1 MTKYPTMDQ
10 YNDTVQHPSTAFSD
24 TVLKGSKIKTN
35 AMGLPMALGGGF
47 ALTYT
52 ATAGSEKYAVRCFHK
67 EAKELDLRYCKIDSA
82 LKAVASNYFVGFEYQ
97 KTGVLVLGNRFPI
110 VKMDWVDGA
119 TLGIFL
125 EDNFDQKTRIE
136 KLNEQF
142 TALEAFLR
150 SKGLAHGD
158 LQNGNV
164 IVNND
169 VRLIDYDGMYVP
181 GMAIG
186 QGAELGHKHFQHPQ
200 RSSVDFGP
208 NMDRFSFIVINLS
221 LRALSAQPKL
231 FEKHSS
237 GENILFTA
245 SDFASPAASP
255 LFSELKSI
263 PAITRDV
270 ENFAKICMA
279 QVKAVPSLQDFL
291 AGSNIPATSVVIQ
304 TKTQR
309 ASAPASAP
317 QVYVPAYPV
326 FAANNYDAVCAQIGN
341 VIEIVG
347 KVVKVH
353 AGRTKYGK
361 PYWFV
366 FFNDSKKAVK
376 LNIWSDTETNIP
388 GGPNQSWVGKWFSIT
403 GLVDPVYRSRYGDSV
418 SITPSAKN
426 SLREISEKDAI
437 SRLAS
442 KWSAAVNL
450 PAGSSGAPAPRGN
463 KDLLNS
469 IKTSATPQSSGTN
482 VFRTPTQS
490 STTSNPTAAAPVS
503 ISPVSRNQA
512 ILSNLPTNKASAQP
526 RTISR
531 PSPPVNNRN
540 SGSENHW
547 VKWLIAGVALVVL
560 LKTCGG

>member
-24 TVLKGSKIKTN
+24 AVLKSSKIKTN

-52 ATAGSEKYAVRCFHK
+52 ATAGSKKYAVRCFHK
-67 EAKELDLRYCKIDSA
+67 EAKELDLRYGKIDNA
-82 LKAVASNYFVGFEYQ
+82 LKAVSSSYFVGFEYQ

-119 TLGIFL
+119 TLGVFL
-125 EDNFDQKTRIE
+125 EDNFDQKARIE
-136 KLNEQF
+136 KLNDQF
-142 TALEAFLR
+142 TGLEAFLR
-150 SKGLAHGD
+150 SKGIAHGD

-164 IVNND
+164 IVSND

-181 GMAIG
+181 GMATG
-186 QGAELGHKHFQHPQ
+186 QGAELGHKHFQHPK
-200 RSSVDFGP
+200 RSSGDFGP

-245 SDFASPAASP
+245 SDFANPAASP

-279 QVKAVPSLQDFL
+279 QIKAVPSLQDFL
-291 AGSNIPATSVVIQ
+291 AGSNIPAASVVIQ

-309 ASAPASAP
+309 ASAPVSAP

-326 FAANNYDAVCAQIGN
+326 FAANNYAAVCGQIGN

-366 FFNDSKKAVK
+366 FFNDGKKVVK

-388 GGPNQSWVGKWFSIT
+388 GGPSQSWVGTWFSIT
-403 GLVDPVYRSRYGDSV
+403 GLVDPVYSSRYGDSV

-426 SLREISEKDAI
+426 SLREISEKDALN
-437 SRLAS
+437 RLSS
-442 KWSAAVNL
+442 KWVGGAKSTT
-450 PAGSSGAPAPRGN
+450 GSSGALAPRGN
-463 KDLLNS
+463 IDLLNS
-469 IKTSATPQSSGTN
+469 IKPAATRQPFGVNIVQM
-482 VFRTPTQS
+482 PTRPVAARP
-490 STTSNPTAAAPVS
+490 STTTAPVS
-503 ISPVSRNQA
+503 TSPVSRNQA
-512 ILSNLPTNKASAQP
+512 ILSKLPASKATSQP
-526 RTISR
+526 KALHTPA
-531 PSPPVNNRN
+531 PSNNTQN
-540 SGSENHW
+540 SSGGNSW
-547 VKWLIAGVALVVL
+547 VTWVVAGAIL
-560 LKTCGG
+560 LFMLKACAG

>member
-10 YNDTVQHPSTAFSD
+10 YNDTVQHPATAFSD
-24 TVLKGSKIKTN
+24 AVLKGAKIKTN

-52 ATAGSEKYAVRCFHK
+52 ATAGSKKYAVRCFHK
-67 EAKELDLRYCKIDSA
+67 EAKELDLRYGKIDSA
-82 LKAVASNYFVGFEYQ
+82 LKAISSNYFVGFEYQ
-97 KTGVLVLGNRFPI
+97 KTGVLVLGARFPI

-136 KLNEQF
+136 KINDQF

-150 SKGLAHGD
+150 SKGIAHGD

-164 IVNND
+164 IVDND

-181 GMAIG
+181 GMATG
-186 QGAELGHKHFQHPQ
+186 QGAELGHKHFQHPK

-245 SDFASPAASP
+245 SDFANPAASP

-263 PAITRDV
+263 TAIARDV

-279 QVKAVPSLQDFL
+279 PIKTVPSLQDFL
-291 AGSNIPATSVVIQ
+291 AGSNIPTASVVIQ

-309 ASAPASAP
+309 AIAPASAP
-317 QVYVPAYPV
+317 QVYVPAHPV
-326 FAANNYDAVCAQIGN
+326 FAANDYAAVCAQIGN

-366 FFNDSKKAVK
+366 FFNDGKKVVK
-376 LNIWSDTETNIP
+376 INIWSDTETNIP
-388 GGPNQSWVGKWFSIT
+388 GGPSQSWVGTWFSIT
-403 GLVDPVYRSRYGDSV
+403 GLVDPVYSSRYGDSV
-418 SITPSAKN
+418 SITPSSKN
-426 SLREISEKDAI
+426 SLREITEKDAM

-442 KWSAAVNL
+442 KWVAGTISAGF
-450 PAGSSGAPAPRGN
+450 PSSAPASSSN

-469 IKTSATPQSSGTN
+469 IKPATRSKHVGVN
-482 VFRTPTQS
+482 VAQVPTQR
-490 STTSNPTAAAPVS
+490 STARSPAAAVP
-503 ISPVSRNQA
+503 ISTSPRSRNQA
-512 ILSNLPTNKASAQP
+512 ILSSLPGNKGSAQP
-526 RTISR
+526 NSR
-531 PSPPVNNRN
+531 QTPSPPINNRK
-540 SGSENHW
+540 SGSENNW
-547 VKWLIAGVALVVL
+547 GKWLVSGLILVVL
-560 LKTCGG
+560 LMSCAG